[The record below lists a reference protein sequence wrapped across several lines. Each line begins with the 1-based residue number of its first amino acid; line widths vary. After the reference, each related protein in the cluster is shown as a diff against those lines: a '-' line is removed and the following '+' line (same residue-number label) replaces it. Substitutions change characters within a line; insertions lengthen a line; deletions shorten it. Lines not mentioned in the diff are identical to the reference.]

1 MPAHRKPTH
10 RPKVLAAAL
19 GTALA
24 CSGVAFA
31 VQGSQESV
39 STADPVTVTSAP
51 SSPTSSAVDEN
62 TEARSPRPSRSAG
75 DGRAGPAEGRGD
87 KAAKAGRDAPTETP
101 TPEDEVELPVKTPPT
116 SAPAAET
123 TPTDEK
129 TVEPTPEPSRDTT
142 STGSGIVGETNSAR
156 MNAGQP
162 ALSVS
167 SCLADM
173 AQRHAERIAAA
184 QRLFHQDL
192 NAVASACGMSIAG
205 ENVAM
210 NYTGSSA
217 MVDQWMNSS
226 GHRENLLDGRFSL
239 IGVGVAQARDGAW
252 YGVQVFGDR

>member
-1 MPAHRKPTH
+1 VPAHRKPTH

-31 VQGSQESV
+31 VQGSRESV
-39 STADPVTVTSAP
+39 RSADPVTVTSAP
-51 SSPTSSAVDEN
+51 SSPTSSSAVDEN
-62 TEARSPRPSRSAG
+62 SEVRSPRPSRSAG
-75 DGRAGPAEGRGD
+75 DGRAGPVAGRGD
-87 KAAKAGRDAPTETP
+87 KAAKARTDAPTETP
-101 TPEDEVELPVKTPPT
+101 TPADEVELPVETPPP
-116 SAPAAET
+116 SEQAAET
-123 TPTDEK
+123 TRTADPTQ
-129 TVEPTPEPSRDTT
+129 EPTPETR
-142 STGSGIVGETNSAR
+142 STGSGILGETNSAR
-156 MNAGQP
+156 MNAGRP

-167 SCLADM
+167 SCLADL

-210 NYTGSSA
+210 NYTGASA
-217 MVDQWMNSS
+217 MVDQWMDSS